1 MKKIIFTAM
10 ILFIAAMGIFAS
22 SYSDIISSAKENNI
36 SLKNA
41 EISYL
46 NSKLTIEKSELED
59 ELQITVSVKDAQ
71 ILQNLDVTPT
81 VKIVLPNDGS
91 TTITVTVP
99 TTLDYEDT
107 SRYSFS
113 PTLTVDHNFDL
124 SGFDKDVLTAL
135 SNSKAALENE
145 YTYQNAL
152 LSFEKTCISTIKTI
166 VNLEKDIENQSYLI
180 EKSENS
186 IKEKLALGQITS
198 TSITYKQ
205 LINQL
210 ELSKNTL
217 KAYEKQYE
225 IAKNQYK
232 ETTNLDW
239 DGLSNLPS
247 PDLTLSLLPTGNT
260 KVILATI
267 DEEIA
272 KENISSK
279 NAALNPQS
287 VTVSGGLMSTNS
299 RKQSNSLG
307 LMALEGLESA
317 NSKNI
322 IVEKNS
328 LTASAGATY
337 SQGNWSVGASLSS
350 SYDFKK
356 NSFDTP
362 SVTVS
367 GSWSNKTTKRSD
379 EIELQK
385 LQNSLVSASN
395 SASEEYTSYLQ
406 SYNALQLEVLQYE
419 FNVTQTNANSEYLK
433 ANLENVKAL
442 YDAGLATEQELRDA
456 EFNVKLDEYTQ
467 TVLVLDGLTLSNK
480 IKMLNL

>member
-1 MKKIIFTAM
+1 MKKNII
-10 ILFIAAMGIFAS
+10 LS
-22 SYSDIISSAKENNI
+22 IIIIMVCSTLYATDYNEIIQKAKSE
-36 SLKNA
+36 SKSVQNA
-41 EISYL
+41 ELSYL
-46 NSKLTIEKSELED
+46 NSKLTLEKSELED
-59 ELQITVSVKDAQ
+59 ELQITVSGNAQ
-71 ILQNLDVTPT
+71 VSPDLTVAPT

-91 TTITVTVP
+91 TTITATVP
-99 TTLDYEDT
+99 SSLNYDDT
-107 SRYSFS
+107 KIYSFS
-113 PTLTVDHNFDL
+113 PKVTVDHNFDL
-124 SGFDKDVLTAL
+124 SGFDEDVLTAL
-135 SNSKAALENE
+135 SNSRTALNNE
-145 YTYQNAL
+145 YTYQYAL
-152 LSFEKTCISTIKTI
+152 LSFENTCISTIKTI
-166 VNLEKDIENQSYLI
+166 VNLEKNIENQSYLI
-180 EKSENS
+180 EKSEKS
-186 IKEKLALGQITS
+186 IKEKLALGQITTS
-198 TSITYKQ
+198 SITYKQ

-225 IAKNQYK
+225 IAKSQSK
-232 ETTNLDW
+232 EATNLDW

-272 KENISSK
+272 KENINSK
-279 NAALNPQS
+279 NAALNPQN
-287 VTVSGGLMSTNS
+287 VKVSGGVESANL
-299 RKQSNSLG
+299 KNSLG
-307 LMALEGLESA
+307 
-317 NSKNI
+317 
-322 IVEKNS
+322 EKNS
-328 LTASAGATY
+328 LTATAGATY

-442 YDAGLATEQELRDA
+442 YDAGLTTKQELEDA

>member
-1 MKKIIFTAM
+1 MVCSTLYATDYNEIIQK
-10 ILFIAAMGIFAS
+10 
-22 SYSDIISSAKENNI
+22 AKSE
-36 SLKNA
+36 SKSVQNA
-41 EISYL
+41 ELSYL
-46 NSKLTIEKSELED
+46 NSKLTLEKSELED
-59 ELQITVSVKDAQ
+59 ELQITVSGNAQ
-71 ILQNLDVTPT
+71 VSPDLTVAPT

-91 TTITVTVP
+91 TTITATVP
-99 TTLDYEDT
+99 SSLNYDDT
-107 SRYSFS
+107 KIYSFS
-113 PTLTVDHNFDL
+113 PKVTVDHNFDL
-124 SGFDKDVLTAL
+124 SGFDEDVLTAL
-135 SNSKAALENE
+135 SNSRTALNNE
-145 YTYQNAL
+145 YTYQYAL
-152 LSFEKTCISTIKTI
+152 LSFENTCISTIKTI
-166 VNLEKDIENQSYLI
+166 VNLEKNIENQSYLI
-180 EKSENS
+180 EKSEKS
-186 IKEKLALGQITS
+186 IKEKLALGQITTS
-198 TSITYKQ
+198 SITYKQ

-225 IAKNQYK
+225 IAKSQYK
-232 ETTNLDW
+232 EATNLDW

-272 KENISSK
+272 KENINSK
-279 NAALNPQS
+279 NAALNPQN
-287 VTVSGGLMSTNS
+287 VKVSGGV
-299 RKQSNSLG
+299 
-307 LMALEGLESA
+307 ESA
-317 NSKNI
+317 NLKNI
-322 IVEKNS
+322 LGEKNS

-350 SYDFKK
+350 SYDFNK

-362 SVTVS
+362 SVKVS

-419 FNVTQTNANSEYLK
+419 FNVTQTKANSEYLK

-442 YDAGLATEQELRDA
+442 YDAGLATKQELEDA

>member
-1 MKKIIFTAM
+1 MVCSTLYATDYNEIIQK
-10 ILFIAAMGIFAS
+10 
-22 SYSDIISSAKENNI
+22 AKSE
-36 SLKNA
+36 SKSVQNA
-41 EISYL
+41 ELSYL
-46 NSKLTIEKSELED
+46 NSKLTLEKSELED
-59 ELQITVSVKDAQ
+59 ELQITVSGNAQ
-71 ILQNLDVTPT
+71 VSPDLTVAPT

-91 TTITVTVP
+91 TTITATVP
-99 TTLDYEDT
+99 SSLNYDDT
-107 SRYSFS
+107 KIYSFS
-113 PTLTVDHNFDL
+113 PKVTVDHNFDL
-124 SGFDKDVLTAL
+124 SGFDEDVLTAL
-135 SNSKAALENE
+135 SNSRTALNNE
-145 YTYQNAL
+145 YTYQYAL
-152 LSFEKTCISTIKTI
+152 LSFENTCISTIKTI
-166 VNLEKDIENQSYLI
+166 VNLEKNIENQSYLI
-180 EKSENS
+180 EKSEKS
-186 IKEKLALGQITS
+186 IKEKLALGQITTS
-198 TSITYKQ
+198 SITYKQ

-225 IAKNQYK
+225 IAKSQYK
-232 ETTNLDW
+232 EATNLDW

-272 KENISSK
+272 KENINSK
-279 NAALNPQS
+279 NAALNPQN
-287 VTVSGGLMSTNS
+287 VKVSGGVESANL
-299 RKQSNSLG
+299 KNSLG
-307 LMALEGLESA
+307 
-317 NSKNI
+317 
-322 IVEKNS
+322 EKNS

-350 SYDFKK
+350 SYDFNK

-362 SVTVS
+362 SVKVS

-419 FNVTQTNANSEYLK
+419 FNVTQTKANTEYLK

-442 YDAGLATEQELRDA
+442 YDAGLATKQELEDA

>member
-1 MKKIIFTAM
+1 MKKNII
-10 ILFIAAMGIFAS
+10 LS
-22 SYSDIISSAKENNI
+22 IIIIMVCSTLYATDYNEIIQKAKSE
-36 SLKNA
+36 SKSVQNA
-41 EISYL
+41 ELSYL
-46 NSKLTIEKSELED
+46 NSKLTLEKSELED
-59 ELQITVSVKDAQ
+59 ELQITVSGNAQ
-71 ILQNLDVTPT
+71 VSPDLTVAPT

-91 TTITVTVP
+91 TTITATVP
-99 TTLDYEDT
+99 SSLNYDDT
-107 SRYSFS
+107 KIYSFS
-113 PTLTVDHNFDL
+113 PKVTVDHNFDL
-124 SGFDKDVLTAL
+124 SGFDEDVLTAL
-135 SNSKAALENE
+135 SNSRTALNNE
-145 YTYQNAL
+145 YTYQYAL
-152 LSFEKTCISTIKTI
+152 LSFENTCISTIKTI
-166 VNLEKDIENQSYLI
+166 VNLEKNIENQSYLI
-180 EKSENS
+180 EKSEKS
-186 IKEKLALGQITS
+186 IKEKLALGQITTS
-198 TSITYKQ
+198 SITYKQ

-225 IAKNQYK
+225 IAKSQYK
-232 ETTNLDW
+232 EATNLDW

-272 KENISSK
+272 KENINSK
-279 NAALNPQS
+279 NASLNPQN
-287 VTVSGGLMSTNS
+287 VKVSGGVESANL
-299 RKQSNSLG
+299 KNSLG
-307 LMALEGLESA
+307 
-317 NSKNI
+317 
-322 IVEKNS
+322 EKNS

-362 SVTVS
+362 SVKVS

-419 FNVTQTNANSEYLK
+419 FNVTQTKANTEYLK

-442 YDAGLATEQELRDA
+442 YDAGLATKQELEDA

>member
-1 MKKIIFTAM
+1 MKKTILSII
-10 ILFIAAMGIFAS
+10 
-22 SYSDIISSAKENNI
+22 IIMVCSTLYATDYNEIIQKAKSE
-36 SLKNA
+36 SKSVQNA
-41 EISYL
+41 ELSYL
-46 NSKLTIEKSELED
+46 NSKLTLEKSELED
-59 ELQITVSVKDAQ
+59 ELQITVSGNAQ
-71 ILQNLDVTPT
+71 VSPDLTVAPT

-91 TTITVTVP
+91 TTITATVP
-99 TTLDYEDT
+99 SSLNYDDT
-107 SRYSFS
+107 KIYSFS
-113 PTLTVDHNFDL
+113 PKVTVDHNFDL
-124 SGFDKDVLTAL
+124 SGFDEDVLTAL
-135 SNSKAALENE
+135 SNSRTALNNE
-145 YTYQNAL
+145 YTYQYAL
-152 LSFEKTCISTIKTI
+152 LSFENTCISTIKTI
-166 VNLEKDIENQSYLI
+166 VNLEKNIENQSYLI
-180 EKSENS
+180 EKSEKS
-186 IKEKLALGQITS
+186 IKEKLALGQITTS
-198 TSITYKQ
+198 SITYKQ

-225 IAKNQYK
+225 IAKSQYK
-232 ETTNLDW
+232 EATNLDW

-272 KENISSK
+272 KENINSK
-279 NAALNPQS
+279 NASLNPQN
-287 VTVSGGLMSTNS
+287 VKVSGGVESANL
-299 RKQSNSLG
+299 KNSLG
-307 LMALEGLESA
+307 
-317 NSKNI
+317 
-322 IVEKNS
+322 EKNF
-328 LTASAGATY
+328 LTATAGATY

-385 LQNSLVSASN
+385 LQNSLVSATN

-419 FNVTQTNANSEYLK
+419 FNVTQTNANTEYLK

-442 YDAGLATEQELRDA
+442 YDAGLATKQELEDA

>member
-1 MKKIIFTAM
+1 MKKNII
-10 ILFIAAMGIFAS
+10 LS
-22 SYSDIISSAKENNI
+22 IIIIMVCSTLYATDYNEIIQKAKSE
-36 SLKNA
+36 SKSVQNA
-41 EISYL
+41 ELSYL
-46 NSKLTIEKSELED
+46 NSKLTLEKSELED
-59 ELQITVSVKDAQ
+59 ELKITVSVNEAQ
-71 ILQNLDVTPT
+71 ILQNLDVTPIVT
-81 VKIVLPNDGS
+81 IVLPNDGS

-99 TTLDYEDT
+99 SYLEYEDT
-107 SRYSFS
+107 SKYRFS
-113 PTLTVDHNFDL
+113 PKVTVGHNFDL
-124 SGFDKDVLTAL
+124 SGFDEDVLTAL
-135 SNSKAALENE
+135 SNSRTALNNE
-145 YTYQNAL
+145 YTYQKAL
-152 LSFEKTCISTIKTI
+152 LSFENTCISTIKTI

-180 EKSENS
+180 GKSEKS
-186 IKEKLALGQITS
+186 IKEKLALGQITTS
-198 TSITYKQ
+198 SITYKQ

-225 IAKNQYK
+225 IAKSQYK
-232 ETTNLDW
+232 EATNLDW

-272 KENISSK
+272 KENINSK
-279 NAALNPQS
+279 NASLNPQN
-287 VTVSGGLMSTNS
+287 VKVSGSVES
-299 RKQSNSLG
+299 SNSKG
-307 LMALEGLESA
+307 KYGD
-317 NSKNI
+317 
-322 IVEKNS
+322 KNS

-350 SYDFKK
+350 SYDFNK

-362 SVTVS
+362 SVKVS

-419 FNVTQTNANSEYLK
+419 FNVTQTKANTEYLK

-442 YDAGLATEQELRDA
+442 YDAGLATKQELEDA

>member
-1 MKKIIFTAM
+1 MKKFIIFTIVLTMTSLVLYATP
-10 ILFIAAMGIFAS
+10 
-22 SYSDIISSAKENNI
+22 YDEIIKRAKEE
-36 SLKNA
+36 SKSVQNA
-41 EISYL
+41 ELSYL
-46 NSKLTIEKSELED
+46 NSKLTLEKSELED
-59 ELQITVSVKDAQ
+59 ELQITVSVYKAQ
-71 ILQNLDVTPT
+71 ILPNLDAVLNAPT
-81 VKIVLPNDGS
+81 VKISLPNDGS

-99 TTLDYEDT
+99 TALDYEDT
-107 SRYSFS
+107 SSYGFS
-113 PTLTVDHNFDL
+113 PKVTVDHNFDL
-124 SGFDKDVLTAL
+124 SGFDEDVLTAL
-135 SNSKAALENE
+135 SNSKTALNNE

-152 LSFEKTCISTIKTI
+152 LSFENSCISTIKTI
-166 VNLEKDIENQSYLI
+166 VNLEKNIENQKYSIL
-180 EKSENS
+180 KSEKALND
-186 IKEKLALGQITS
+186 KLTLGQIT
-198 TSITYKQ
+198 TSSISYSQ
-205 LINQL
+205 IINQL

-225 IAKNQYK
+225 IAKSQYK
-232 ETTNLDW
+232 EATNLDW
-239 DGLSNLPS
+239 NGLSNLPS

-260 KVILATI
+260 KVIVATI

-272 KENISSK
+272 KENINSK
-279 NAALNPQS
+279 NAALNPQN
-287 VTVSGGLMSTNS
+287 VKVSGEVA
-299 RKQSNSLG
+299 SL
-307 LMALEGLESA
+307 
-317 NSKNI
+317 NSKGKYGD
-322 IVEKNS
+322 KNS
-328 LTASAGATY
+328 LTATAGATY

-379 EIELQK
+379 EIELMK
-385 LQNSLVSASN
+385 LENSLISASN

-442 YDAGLATEQELRDA
+442 YDAGLATKQELEDA

>member
-1 MKKIIFTAM
+1 MKKNII
-10 ILFIAAMGIFAS
+10 LS
-22 SYSDIISSAKENNI
+22 IIIIMVCSTLYATDYNEIIQKAKSE
-36 SLKNA
+36 SKSVQNA
-41 EISYL
+41 ELSYL
-46 NSKLTIEKSELED
+46 NSKLTLEKSELED
-59 ELQITVSVKDAQ
+59 ELQITVSGNAQ
-71 ILQNLDVTPT
+71 VSPDLTVAPT

-91 TTITVTVP
+91 TTITATVP
-99 TTLDYEDT
+99 SSLNYDDT
-107 SRYSFS
+107 KIYSFS
-113 PTLTVDHNFDL
+113 PKVTVDHNFDL
-124 SGFDKDVLTAL
+124 SGFDEDVLTAL
-135 SNSKAALENE
+135 SNSRTALNNE
-145 YTYQNAL
+145 YTYQYAL
-152 LSFEKTCISTIKTI
+152 LSFENTCISTIKTI
-166 VNLEKDIENQSYLI
+166 VNLEKNIENQSYLI
-180 EKSENS
+180 EKSEKS
-186 IKEKLALGQITS
+186 IKEKLALGQITTS
-198 TSITYKQ
+198 SITYKQ

-225 IAKNQYK
+225 IAKSQYK
-232 ETTNLDW
+232 EATNLDW

-260 KVILATI
+260 KVIVATI

-272 KENISSK
+272 KENINSK
-279 NAALNPQS
+279 NAALNPQN
-287 VTVSGGLMSTNS
+287 VKVSGGVESANL
-299 RKQSNSLG
+299 KNSLG
-307 LMALEGLESA
+307 
-317 NSKNI
+317 
-322 IVEKNS
+322 EKNS
-328 LTASAGATY
+328 LTATAGATY

-350 SYDFKK
+350 SYDFNK

-362 SVTVS
+362 SVKVS

-419 FNVTQTNANSEYLK
+419 FNVTQTNANTEYLK

-442 YDAGLATEQELRDA
+442 YDAGLATKQELEDA

>member
-1 MKKIIFTAM
+1 MVCSTLYATDYNEIIQK
-10 ILFIAAMGIFAS
+10 
-22 SYSDIISSAKENNI
+22 AKSE
-36 SLKNA
+36 SKSVQNA
-41 EISYL
+41 ELSYL
-46 NSKLTIEKSELED
+46 NSKLTLEKSELED
-59 ELQITVSVKDAQ
+59 ELQITVSGNAQ
-71 ILQNLDVTPT
+71 VSPDLTVAPT

-91 TTITVTVP
+91 TTITATVP
-99 TTLDYEDT
+99 SSLNYDDT
-107 SRYSFS
+107 KIYSFS
-113 PTLTVDHNFDL
+113 PKVTVDHNFDL
-124 SGFDKDVLTAL
+124 SGFDEDVLTAL
-135 SNSKAALENE
+135 SNSRTALNNE
-145 YTYQNAL
+145 YTYQYAL
-152 LSFEKTCISTIKTI
+152 LSFENTCISTIKTI
-166 VNLEKDIENQSYLI
+166 VNLEKNIENQSYLI
-180 EKSENS
+180 EKSEKS
-186 IKEKLALGQITS
+186 IKEKLALGQITTS
-198 TSITYKQ
+198 SITYKQ

-225 IAKNQYK
+225 IAKSQYK
-232 ETTNLDW
+232 EATNLDW

-272 KENISSK
+272 KENINSK
-279 NAALNPQS
+279 NAALNPQN
-287 VTVSGGLMSTNS
+287 VKVSGGVESANL
-299 RKQSNSLG
+299 KNSLG
-307 LMALEGLESA
+307 
-317 NSKNI
+317 
-322 IVEKNS
+322 EKNS
-328 LTASAGATY
+328 LTATAGATY

-350 SYDFKK
+350 SYDFNK

-362 SVTVS
+362 SVKVS

-406 SYNALQLEVLQYE
+406 SYNALQLEVLQYD
-419 FNVTQTNANSEYLK
+419 FNVTQTNANTEYLK

-442 YDAGLATEQELRDA
+442 YDAGLATKQELEDA

>member
-1 MKKIIFTAM
+1 MKKNII
-10 ILFIAAMGIFAS
+10 LS
-22 SYSDIISSAKENNI
+22 IIIIMVCSTLYATDYNEIIQKAKSE
-36 SLKNA
+36 SKSVQNA
-41 EISYL
+41 ELSYL
-46 NSKLTIEKSELED
+46 NSKLTLEKSELED
-59 ELQITVSVKDAQ
+59 ELQITVSGNAQ
-71 ILQNLDVTPT
+71 VSPDLTVAPT

-91 TTITVTVP
+91 TTITATVP
-99 TTLDYEDT
+99 SSLNYDDT
-107 SRYSFS
+107 KIYSFS
-113 PTLTVDHNFDL
+113 PKVTVDHNFDL
-124 SGFDKDVLTAL
+124 SGFDEDVLTAL
-135 SNSKAALENE
+135 SNSRTALNNE
-145 YTYQNAL
+145 YTYQYAL
-152 LSFEKTCISTIKTI
+152 LSFENTCISTIKTI
-166 VNLEKDIENQSYLI
+166 VNLEKNIENQNYLI
-180 EKSENS
+180 GKSEKS
-186 IKEKLALGQITS
+186 IKEKLALGQITTS
-198 TSITYKQ
+198 SITYKQ

-225 IAKNQYK
+225 IAKSQYK
-232 ETTNLDW
+232 EATNLDW

-247 PDLTLSLLPTGNT
+247 PYLTLSLLPTGNT
-260 KVILATI
+260 KVIVATI

-272 KENISSK
+272 KENINSK
-279 NAALNPQS
+279 NAALNPQN
-287 VTVSGGLMSTNS
+287 VKVSGGVESANL
-299 RKQSNSLG
+299 KNSLG
-307 LMALEGLESA
+307 
-317 NSKNI
+317 
-322 IVEKNS
+322 EKNS
-328 LTASAGATY
+328 LTATAGATY

-442 YDAGLATEQELRDA
+442 YDAGLATKQELEDA

>member
-1 MKKIIFTAM
+1 MKKNII
-10 ILFIAAMGIFAS
+10 LS
-22 SYSDIISSAKENNI
+22 IIIIMVCSTLYATDYNEIIQKAKSE
-36 SLKNA
+36 SKSVQNA
-41 EISYL
+41 ELSYL
-46 NSKLTIEKSELED
+46 NSKLTLEKSELED
-59 ELQITVSVKDAQ
+59 ELQITVSGNAQ
-71 ILQNLDVTPT
+71 VSPDLTVAPT

-91 TTITVTVP
+91 TTITATVP
-99 TTLDYEDT
+99 SSLNYDDT
-107 SRYSFS
+107 KIYSFS
-113 PTLTVDHNFDL
+113 PKVTVDHNFDL
-124 SGFDKDVLTAL
+124 SGFDEDVLTAL
-135 SNSKAALENE
+135 SNSRTALNNE
-145 YTYQNAL
+145 YTYQYAL
-152 LSFEKTCISTIKTI
+152 LSFENTCISTIKTI
-166 VNLEKDIENQSYLI
+166 VNLEKNIENQSYLI
-180 EKSENS
+180 EKSEKS
-186 IKEKLALGQITS
+186 IKEKLALGQITTS
-198 TSITYKQ
+198 SITYKQ

-225 IAKNQYK
+225 IAKSQYK
-232 ETTNLDW
+232 EATNLDW

-260 KVILATI
+260 KVIVATI

-272 KENISSK
+272 KENINSK
-279 NAALNPQS
+279 NAALNPQN
-287 VTVSGGLMSTNS
+287 VKVSGGV
-299 RKQSNSLG
+299 
-307 LMALEGLESA
+307 ESA
-317 NSKNI
+317 NSKKI
-322 IVEKNS
+322 LEDKNS
-328 LTASAGATY
+328 LTATAGATY

-350 SYDFKK
+350 SYDFNK

-442 YDAGLATEQELRDA
+442 YDAGLATKQELEDA

>member
-1 MKKIIFTAM
+1 MKKNII
-10 ILFIAAMGIFAS
+10 LS
-22 SYSDIISSAKENNI
+22 IIIIMVCSTLYATDYNEIIQKAKSE
-36 SLKNA
+36 SKSVQNA
-41 EISYL
+41 ELSYL
-46 NSKLTIEKSELED
+46 NSKLTLEKSELED
-59 ELQITVSVKDAQ
+59 ELQITVSGNAQ
-71 ILQNLDVTPT
+71 VSPDLTVAPT

-91 TTITVTVP
+91 TTITATVP
-99 TTLDYEDT
+99 SSLNYDDT
-107 SRYSFS
+107 KIYSFS
-113 PTLTVDHNFDL
+113 PKVTVDHNFDL
-124 SGFDKDVLTAL
+124 SGFDEDVLTAL
-135 SNSKAALENE
+135 SNSRTALNNE
-145 YTYQNAL
+145 YTYQYAL
-152 LSFEKTCISTIKTI
+152 LSFENTCISTIKTI
-166 VNLEKDIENQSYLI
+166 VNLEKNIENQSYLI
-180 EKSENS
+180 EKSEKS
-186 IKEKLALGQITS
+186 IKEKLALGQITTS
-198 TSITYKQ
+198 SITYKQ

-225 IAKNQYK
+225 IAKSQYK
-232 ETTNLDW
+232 EATNLDW

-272 KENISSK
+272 KENINSK
-279 NAALNPQS
+279 NASLNPQN
-287 VTVSGGLMSTNS
+287 VKVSGGVESANL
-299 RKQSNSLG
+299 KNSLG
-307 LMALEGLESA
+307 
-317 NSKNI
+317 
-322 IVEKNS
+322 EKNS
-328 LTASAGATY
+328 LTATAGATY

-350 SYDFKK
+350 SYDFNK

-406 SYNALQLEVLQYE
+406 SYNALQLEVLQYD
-419 FNVTQTNANSEYLK
+419 FNVTQTNANTEYLK

-442 YDAGLATEQELRDA
+442 YDAGLATKQELEDA

>member
-1 MKKIIFTAM
+1 MKKSII
-10 ILFIAAMGIFAS
+10 LS
-22 SYSDIISSAKENNI
+22 IIIIMVCSTLYATDYNEIIQKAKSE
-36 SLKNA
+36 SKSVQNA
-41 EISYL
+41 ELSYL
-46 NSKLTIEKSELED
+46 NSKLTLEKSELED
-59 ELQITVSVKDAQ
+59 ELQITVSGNAQ
-71 ILQNLDVTPT
+71 VSPDLTVAPT

-91 TTITVTVP
+91 TTITATVP
-99 TTLDYEDT
+99 SSLNYDDT
-107 SRYSFS
+107 KIYSFS
-113 PTLTVDHNFDL
+113 PKVTVDHNFDL
-124 SGFDKDVLTAL
+124 SGFDEDVLTAL
-135 SNSKAALENE
+135 SNSRTALYNE
-145 YTYQNAL
+145 YTYQYAL
-152 LSFEKTCISTIKTI
+152 LSFENTCISTIKTI
-166 VNLEKDIENQSYLI
+166 VNLEKNIENQNYLI
-180 EKSENS
+180 EKSEKS
-186 IKEKLALGQITS
+186 IKEKLALGQITTS
-198 TSITYKQ
+198 SITYKQ

-217 KAYEKQYE
+217 RAYEKQYE
-225 IAKNQYK
+225 IAKSQYK
-232 ETTNLDW
+232 EATNLDW

-260 KVILATI
+260 KVIVATI

-272 KENISSK
+272 KENINSK
-279 NAALNPQS
+279 NASLNPQN
-287 VTVSGGLMSTNS
+287 VKVSGGV
-299 RKQSNSLG
+299 
-307 LMALEGLESA
+307 ESA

-322 IVEKNS
+322 LSEKNS

-350 SYDFKK
+350 SYDFNK

-419 FNVTQTNANSEYLK
+419 FNVTQTKANTEYLK

-442 YDAGLATEQELRDA
+442 YDAGLATKQELEDA

>member
-1 MKKIIFTAM
+1 MKKNII
-10 ILFIAAMGIFAS
+10 LS
-22 SYSDIISSAKENNI
+22 IIIIMVCSTLYATDYNEIIQKAKSE
-36 SLKNA
+36 SKSVQNA
-41 EISYL
+41 ELSYL
-46 NSKLTIEKSELED
+46 NSKLTLEKSELED
-59 ELQITVSVKDAQ
+59 ELQITVSGKVQ
-71 ILQNLDVTPT
+71 ISPNLSAVQPYAPT
-81 VKIVLPNDGS
+81 VKIILPNDGS

-107 SRYSFS
+107 SIYSFS
-113 PTLTVDHNFDL
+113 PTVTVDHNFDL
-124 SGFDKDVLTAL
+124 SGFDEDVLTAL
-135 SNSKAALENE
+135 SNSRTALNNE
-145 YTYQNAL
+145 YTYQYAL
-152 LSFEKTCISTIKTI
+152 LSFENTCISTIKTI
-166 VNLEKDIENQSYLI
+166 VNLEKNIENQSYLI
-180 EKSENS
+180 EKSEKS
-186 IKEKLALGQITS
+186 IKEKLALGQITTS
-198 TSITYKQ
+198 SITYKQ

-225 IAKNQYK
+225 IAKSQYK
-232 ETTNLDW
+232 EATNLDW

-272 KENISSK
+272 KENINSK
-279 NAALNPQS
+279 NAALNPQN
-287 VTVSGGLMSTNS
+287 VKVSGGV
-299 RKQSNSLG
+299 
-307 LMALEGLESA
+307 ESA
-317 NSKNI
+317 NSKKI
-322 IVEKNS
+322 LEDKNS
-328 LTASAGATY
+328 LTATAGATY

-350 SYDFKK
+350 SYDFNK
-356 NSFDTP
+356 NSFNTP

-442 YDAGLATEQELRDA
+442 YDAGLATKQELEDA

>member
-1 MKKIIFTAM
+1 MKKNII
-10 ILFIAAMGIFAS
+10 LS
-22 SYSDIISSAKENNI
+22 IIIIMVCSNLYATDYNEIIQKAKSE
-36 SLKNA
+36 SKSVQNA
-41 EISYL
+41 ELSYL
-46 NSKLTIEKSELED
+46 NSKLTLEKSELED
-59 ELQITVSVKDAQ
+59 ELQITVSGNAQ
-71 ILQNLDVTPT
+71 VSPDLTVAPT

-91 TTITVTVP
+91 TTITATVP
-99 TTLDYEDT
+99 SSLNYDDT
-107 SRYSFS
+107 KIYSFS
-113 PTLTVDHNFDL
+113 PKVTVDHNFDL
-124 SGFDKDVLTAL
+124 SGFDEDVLTAL
-135 SNSKAALENE
+135 SNSRTALNNE
-145 YTYQNAL
+145 YTYQYAL
-152 LSFEKTCISTIKTI
+152 LSFENTCISTIKTI
-166 VNLEKDIENQSYLI
+166 VNLEKNIENQSYLI
-180 EKSENS
+180 EKSEKS
-186 IKEKLALGQITS
+186 IKEKLALGQITTS
-198 TSITYKQ
+198 SITYKQ

-225 IAKNQYK
+225 IAKSQYK
-232 ETTNLDW
+232 EATNLDW

-260 KVILATI
+260 KVIVATI

-272 KENISSK
+272 KENINSK
-279 NAALNPQS
+279 NAALNPQN
-287 VTVSGGLMSTNS
+287 VKVSGGVESANL
-299 RKQSNSLG
+299 KNSLG
-307 LMALEGLESA
+307 
-317 NSKNI
+317 
-322 IVEKNS
+322 EKNS
-328 LTASAGATY
+328 LTATAGATY

-350 SYDFKK
+350 SYDFNK

-362 SVTVS
+362 SVKVS

-419 FNVTQTNANSEYLK
+419 FNVTQTNANTEYLK

-442 YDAGLATEQELRDA
+442 YDAGLATKQELEDA

>member
-1 MKKIIFTAM
+1 MKKNII
-10 ILFIAAMGIFAS
+10 LS
-22 SYSDIISSAKENNI
+22 IIIIMVCSTLYATDYNEIIQKAKSE
-36 SLKNA
+36 SKSVQNA
-41 EISYL
+41 ELSYL
-46 NSKLTIEKSELED
+46 NSKLTLEKSELED
-59 ELQITVSVKDAQ
+59 ELQITVSGNAQ
-71 ILQNLDVTPT
+71 VSPDLTVAPT

-91 TTITVTVP
+91 TTITATVP
-99 TTLDYEDT
+99 SSLNYDDT
-107 SRYSFS
+107 KIYSFS
-113 PTLTVDHNFDL
+113 PKVTVDHNFDL
-124 SGFDKDVLTAL
+124 SGFDEDVLTAL
-135 SNSKAALENE
+135 SNSRTALNNE
-145 YTYQNAL
+145 YTYQYAL
-152 LSFEKTCISTIKTI
+152 LSFENTCISTIKTI
-166 VNLEKDIENQSYLI
+166 VNLEKNIENQSYLI
-180 EKSENS
+180 EKSEKS
-186 IKEKLALGQITS
+186 IKEKLALGQITTS
-198 TSITYKQ
+198 SITYKQ

-225 IAKNQYK
+225 IAKSQYK
-232 ETTNLDW
+232 EATNLDW

-260 KVILATI
+260 KVIVATI
-267 DEEIA
+267 AEEIA
-272 KENISSK
+272 KENINSK
-279 NAALNPQS
+279 NAALNPQN
-287 VTVSGGLMSTNS
+287 VKVSG
-299 RKQSNSLG
+299 
-307 LMALEGLESA
+307 EVESA
-317 NSKNI
+317 NSKK
-322 IVEKNS
+322 IVEDKNS
-328 LTASAGATY
+328 LTATAKATY

-350 SYDFKK
+350 SYDFNK

-362 SVTVS
+362 SVKVS

-419 FNVTQTNANSEYLK
+419 FNVTQTNANTEYLK

-442 YDAGLATEQELRDA
+442 YDAGLATKQELEDA

>member
-1 MKKIIFTAM
+1 MVCSNLYATDYNEIIQK
-10 ILFIAAMGIFAS
+10 
-22 SYSDIISSAKENNI
+22 AKSE
-36 SLKNA
+36 SKSVQNA
-41 EISYL
+41 ELSYL
-46 NSKLTIEKSELED
+46 NSKLTLEKSELED
-59 ELQITVSVKDAQ
+59 ELQITVSGNAQ
-71 ILQNLDVTPT
+71 VSPDLTVAPT

-91 TTITVTVP
+91 TTITATVP
-99 TTLDYEDT
+99 SSLNYDDT
-107 SRYSFS
+107 KIYSFS
-113 PTLTVDHNFDL
+113 PKVTVDHNFDL
-124 SGFDKDVLTAL
+124 SGFDEDVLTAL
-135 SNSKAALENE
+135 SNSRTALNNE
-145 YTYQNAL
+145 YTYQYAL
-152 LSFEKTCISTIKTI
+152 LSFENTCISTIKTI
-166 VNLEKDIENQSYLI
+166 VNLEKNIENQSYLI
-180 EKSENS
+180 EKSEKS
-186 IKEKLALGQITS
+186 IKEKLALGQITTS
-198 TSITYKQ
+198 SITYKQ

-225 IAKNQYK
+225 IAKSQYK
-232 ETTNLDW
+232 EATNLDW

-260 KVILATI
+260 KVIVATI

-272 KENISSK
+272 KENINSK
-279 NAALNPQS
+279 NAALNPQN
-287 VTVSGGLMSTNS
+287 VKVSGGVESANL
-299 RKQSNSLG
+299 KNSLG
-307 LMALEGLESA
+307 
-317 NSKNI
+317 
-322 IVEKNS
+322 EKNS
-328 LTASAGATY
+328 LTATAGATY

-362 SVTVS
+362 SVKVS

-419 FNVTQTNANSEYLK
+419 FNVTQTKANTEYLK

-442 YDAGLATEQELRDA
+442 YDAGLATKQELEDA

>member
-1 MKKIIFTAM
+1 MKKNII
-10 ILFIAAMGIFAS
+10 LS
-22 SYSDIISSAKENNI
+22 IIIIMVCSTLYATDYNEIIQKAKSE
-36 SLKNA
+36 SKSVQNA
-41 EISYL
+41 ELSYL
-46 NSKLTIEKSELED
+46 NSKLTLEKSELED
-59 ELQITVSVKDAQ
+59 ELQITVSGNAQ
-71 ILQNLDVTPT
+71 VSPDLTVAPT

-91 TTITVTVP
+91 TTITATVP
-99 TTLDYEDT
+99 SSLNYDDT
-107 SRYSFS
+107 KIYSFS
-113 PTLTVDHNFDL
+113 PKVTVDHNFDL
-124 SGFDKDVLTAL
+124 SGFDEDVLTAL
-135 SNSKAALENE
+135 SNSRTALNNE
-145 YTYQNAL
+145 YTYQYAL
-152 LSFEKTCISTIKTI
+152 LSFENTCISTIKTI
-166 VNLEKDIENQSYLI
+166 VNLEKNIENQSYLI
-180 EKSENS
+180 EKSEKS
-186 IKEKLALGQITS
+186 IKEKLALGQITTS
-198 TSITYKQ
+198 SITYKQ

-225 IAKNQYK
+225 IAKSQYK
-232 ETTNLDW
+232 EATNLDW

-260 KVILATI
+260 KVIVATI

-272 KENISSK
+272 KENINSK
-279 NAALNPQS
+279 NAALNPQN
-287 VTVSGGLMSTNS
+287 VKVSGGV
-299 RKQSNSLG
+299 
-307 LMALEGLESA
+307 ESA
-317 NSKNI
+317 NSRNSLG
-322 IVEKNS
+322 EKNS

-442 YDAGLATEQELRDA
+442 YDAGLATKQELEDA

>member
-1 MKKIIFTAM
+1 MKKNII
-10 ILFIAAMGIFAS
+10 LS
-22 SYSDIISSAKENNI
+22 IIIIMVCSTLYATDYNEIIQKANSESK
-36 SLKNA
+36 SVQNA
-41 EISYL
+41 ELSYL
-46 NSKLTIEKSELED
+46 NSKLTLEKSELED
-59 ELQITVSVKDAQ
+59 ELQITVSGNAQ
-71 ILQNLDVTPT
+71 VSPDLTVAPT

-91 TTITVTVP
+91 TTITATVP
-99 TTLDYEDT
+99 SSLNYDDT
-107 SRYSFS
+107 KIYSFS
-113 PTLTVDHNFDL
+113 PKVTVDHNFDL
-124 SGFDKDVLTAL
+124 SGFDEDVLTAL
-135 SNSKAALENE
+135 SNSRTALNNE
-145 YTYQNAL
+145 YTYQYAL
-152 LSFEKTCISTIKTI
+152 LSFENTCISTIKTI
-166 VNLEKDIENQSYLI
+166 VNLEKNIENQSYLI
-180 EKSENS
+180 EKSEKS
-186 IKEKLALGQITS
+186 IKEKLALGQITTS
-198 TSITYKQ
+198 SITYKQ

-225 IAKNQYK
+225 IAKSQYK
-232 ETTNLDW
+232 EATNLDW

-272 KENISSK
+272 KENINSK
-279 NAALNPQS
+279 NAALNPQN
-287 VTVSGGLMSTNS
+287 VKVSGGVESANL
-299 RKQSNSLG
+299 KNSLG
-307 LMALEGLESA
+307 
-317 NSKNI
+317 
-322 IVEKNS
+322 EKNS
-328 LTASAGATY
+328 LTATAGATY

-442 YDAGLATEQELRDA
+442 YDAGLATKQELEDA

>member
-1 MKKIIFTAM
+1 MKKNII
-10 ILFIAAMGIFAS
+10 LS
-22 SYSDIISSAKENNI
+22 IIIIMVCSNLYATDYNEIIQKAKSE
-36 SLKNA
+36 SKSVQNA
-41 EISYL
+41 ELSYL
-46 NSKLTIEKSELED
+46 NSKLTLEKSELED
-59 ELQITVSVKDAQ
+59 ELQITVSGNAQ
-71 ILQNLDVTPT
+71 VSPDLTVAPT

-91 TTITVTVP
+91 TTITATVP
-99 TTLDYEDT
+99 SSLNYDDT
-107 SRYSFS
+107 KIYSFS
-113 PTLTVDHNFDL
+113 PKVTVDHNFDL
-124 SGFDKDVLTAL
+124 SGFDEDVLTAL
-135 SNSKAALENE
+135 SNSRTALNNE
-145 YTYQNAL
+145 YTYQYAL
-152 LSFEKTCISTIKTI
+152 LSFENTCISTIKTI
-166 VNLEKDIENQSYLI
+166 VNLEKNIENQSYLI
-180 EKSENS
+180 EKSEKS
-186 IKEKLALGQITS
+186 IKEKLALGQITTS
-198 TSITYKQ
+198 SITYKQ

-225 IAKNQYK
+225 IAKSQYK
-232 ETTNLDW
+232 EATNLDW

-260 KVILATI
+260 KVIVATI

-272 KENISSK
+272 KENINSK
-279 NAALNPQS
+279 NAALNPQN
-287 VTVSGGLMSTNS
+287 VKVSGGVESANL
-299 RKQSNSLG
+299 KNSLG
-307 LMALEGLESA
+307 
-317 NSKNI
+317 
-322 IVEKNS
+322 EKNS
-328 LTASAGATY
+328 LTATAGATY

-350 SYDFKK
+350 SYDFNK

-362 SVTVS
+362 SVKVS

-419 FNVTQTNANSEYLK
+419 FNVTQTKANTEYLK

-442 YDAGLATEQELRDA
+442 YDAGLATKQELEDA

>member
-1 MKKIIFTAM
+1 MKKNII
-10 ILFIAAMGIFAS
+10 LS
-22 SYSDIISSAKENNI
+22 IIIIMVCSTLYATDYNEIIQKAKSE
-36 SLKNA
+36 SKSVQNA
-41 EISYL
+41 ELSYL
-46 NSKLTIEKSELED
+46 NSKLTLEKSELED
-59 ELQITVSVKDAQ
+59 ELQITVSGNAQ
-71 ILQNLDVTPT
+71 VSPDLTVAPT

-91 TTITVTVP
+91 TTITATVP
-99 TTLDYEDT
+99 SSLNYDDT
-107 SRYSFS
+107 KIYSFS
-113 PTLTVDHNFDL
+113 PKVTVDHNFDL
-124 SGFDKDVLTAL
+124 SGFDEDVLTAL
-135 SNSKAALENE
+135 SNSRTALNNE
-145 YTYQNAL
+145 YTYQYAL
-152 LSFEKTCISTIKTI
+152 LSFENTCISTIKTI
-166 VNLEKDIENQSYLI
+166 VNLEKNIENQSYLI
-180 EKSENS
+180 EKSEKS
-186 IKEKLALGQITS
+186 IKEKLALGQITTS
-198 TSITYKQ
+198 SITYKQ

-225 IAKNQYK
+225 IAKSQYK
-232 ETTNLDW
+232 EATNLDW

-272 KENISSK
+272 KENINSK
-279 NAALNPQS
+279 NASLNPQN
-287 VTVSGGLMSTNS
+287 VKVSGGVESANL
-299 RKQSNSLG
+299 KNSLG
-307 LMALEGLESA
+307 
-317 NSKNI
+317 
-322 IVEKNS
+322 EKNS

-362 SVTVS
+362 SVKVS

-419 FNVTQTNANSEYLK
+419 FNVTQTNANTEYLK

-442 YDAGLATEQELRDA
+442 YDAGLATKQELEDA

>member
-1 MKKIIFTAM
+1 MVCSTLYATDYNEIIQK
-10 ILFIAAMGIFAS
+10 
-22 SYSDIISSAKENNI
+22 AKSE
-36 SLKNA
+36 SKSVQNA
-41 EISYL
+41 ELSYL
-46 NSKLTIEKSELED
+46 NSKLTLEKSELED
-59 ELQITVSVKDAQ
+59 ELQITVSGNAQ
-71 ILQNLDVTPT
+71 VSPDLTVAPT

-91 TTITVTVP
+91 TTITATVP
-99 TTLDYEDT
+99 SSLNYDDT
-107 SRYSFS
+107 KIYSFS
-113 PTLTVDHNFDL
+113 PKVTVDHNFDL
-124 SGFDKDVLTAL
+124 SGFDENVLTAL
-135 SNSKAALENE
+135 SNSRTALNNE
-145 YTYQNAL
+145 YTYQYAL
-152 LSFEKTCISTIKTI
+152 LSFENTCISTIKTI
-166 VNLEKDIENQSYLI
+166 VNLEKNIENQSYLI
-180 EKSENS
+180 EKSEKS
-186 IKEKLALGQITS
+186 IKEKLALGQITTS
-198 TSITYKQ
+198 SITYKQ

-225 IAKNQYK
+225 IAKSQYK
-232 ETTNLDW
+232 EATNLDW

-272 KENISSK
+272 KENINSK
-279 NAALNPQS
+279 NASLNPQN
-287 VTVSGGLMSTNS
+287 VKVSGGVESANL
-299 RKQSNSLG
+299 KNSLG
-307 LMALEGLESA
+307 
-317 NSKNI
+317 
-322 IVEKNS
+322 EKNS
-328 LTASAGATY
+328 LTATAGATY

-442 YDAGLATEQELRDA
+442 YDAGLATKQELEDA

>member
-1 MKKIIFTAM
+1 MVCSTLYATDYNEIIQK
-10 ILFIAAMGIFAS
+10 
-22 SYSDIISSAKENNI
+22 AKSE
-36 SLKNA
+36 SKSVQNA
-41 EISYL
+41 ELSYL
-46 NSKLTIEKSELED
+46 NSKLTLEKSELED
-59 ELQITVSVKDAQ
+59 ELQITVSGNAQ
-71 ILQNLDVTPT
+71 VSPDLTVAPT

-91 TTITVTVP
+91 TTITATVP
-99 TTLDYEDT
+99 SSLNYDDT
-107 SRYSFS
+107 KIYSFS
-113 PTLTVDHNFDL
+113 PKVTVDHNFDL
-124 SGFDKDVLTAL
+124 SGFDEDVLTAL
-135 SNSKAALENE
+135 SNSRTALNNE
-145 YTYQNAL
+145 YTYQYAL
-152 LSFEKTCISTIKTI
+152 ISFENTCISTIKTI
-166 VNLEKDIENQSYLI
+166 VNLEKNIENQSYLI
-180 EKSENS
+180 EKSEKS
-186 IKEKLALGQITS
+186 IKEKLALGQITTS
-198 TSITYKQ
+198 SITYKQ

-225 IAKNQYK
+225 IAKSQYK
-232 ETTNLDW
+232 EATNLDW

-272 KENISSK
+272 KENINSK
-279 NAALNPQS
+279 NASLNPQN
-287 VTVSGGLMSTNS
+287 VKVSGGVESANL
-299 RKQSNSLG
+299 KNSLG
-307 LMALEGLESA
+307 
-317 NSKNI
+317 
-322 IVEKNS
+322 EKNS

-362 SVTVS
+362 SVKVS

-419 FNVTQTNANSEYLK
+419 FNVTQTNANTEYLK

-442 YDAGLATEQELRDA
+442 YDAGLATKQELEDA

>member
-1 MKKIIFTAM
+1 MKKNII
-10 ILFIAAMGIFAS
+10 LS
-22 SYSDIISSAKENNI
+22 IIIIMVCSTLYATDYNEIIQKAKSE
-36 SLKNA
+36 SKSVQNA
-41 EISYL
+41 ELSYL
-46 NSKLTIEKSELED
+46 NSKLTLEKSELED
-59 ELQITVSVKDAQ
+59 ELQITVSGNAQ
-71 ILQNLDVTPT
+71 VSPDLTVAPT

-91 TTITVTVP
+91 TTITATVP
-99 TTLDYEDT
+99 SSLNYDDT
-107 SRYSFS
+107 KIYSFS
-113 PTLTVDHNFDL
+113 PKVTVDHNFDL
-124 SGFDKDVLTAL
+124 SGFDEDVLTAL
-135 SNSKAALENE
+135 SNSRTALNNE
-145 YTYQNAL
+145 YTYQYAL
-152 LSFEKTCISTIKTI
+152 LSFENTCISTIKTI
-166 VNLEKDIENQSYLI
+166 VNLEKNIENQSYLI
-180 EKSENS
+180 EKSEKS
-186 IKEKLALGQITS
+186 IKEKLALGQITTS
-198 TSITYKQ
+198 SITYKQ

-225 IAKNQYK
+225 IAKSQYK
-232 ETTNLDW
+232 EATNLDW

-272 KENISSK
+272 KENINSK
-279 NAALNPQS
+279 NASLNPQN
-287 VTVSGGLMSTNS
+287 VKVSGGV
-299 RKQSNSLG
+299 
-307 LMALEGLESA
+307 ESA
-317 NSKNI
+317 NLKNI
-322 IVEKNS
+322 LGEKNS
-328 LTASAGATY
+328 LTATAGATY

-362 SVTVS
+362 SVKVS

-442 YDAGLATEQELRDA
+442 YDAGLATKQELEDA

>member
-1 MKKIIFTAM
+1 MKKNII
-10 ILFIAAMGIFAS
+10 LS
-22 SYSDIISSAKENNI
+22 IIIIMVCSTLYATDYNEIIQKAKSE
-36 SLKNA
+36 SKSVQNA
-41 EISYL
+41 ELSYL
-46 NSKLTIEKSELED
+46 NSKLTLEKSELED
-59 ELQITVSVKDAQ
+59 ELQITVSGNAQ
-71 ILQNLDVTPT
+71 VSPDLTVAPT

-91 TTITVTVP
+91 TTITATVP
-99 TTLDYEDT
+99 SSLNYDDT
-107 SRYSFS
+107 KIYSFS
-113 PTLTVDHNFDL
+113 PKVTVDHNFDL
-124 SGFDKDVLTAL
+124 SGFDEDVLTAL
-135 SNSKAALENE
+135 SNSRTALNNE
-145 YTYQNAL
+145 YTYQYAL
-152 LSFEKTCISTIKTI
+152 LSFENTCISTIKTI
-166 VNLEKDIENQSYLI
+166 VNLEKNIENQSYLI
-180 EKSENS
+180 EKSEKS
-186 IKEKLALGQITS
+186 IKEKLALGQITTS
-198 TSITYKQ
+198 SITYKQ

-225 IAKNQYK
+225 IAKSQYK
-232 ETTNLDW
+232 EATNLDW

-247 PDLTLSLLPTGNT
+247 PDLNLSLLPTGNT
-260 KVILATI
+260 KVIVATI

-272 KENISSK
+272 KENINSK
-279 NAALNPQS
+279 NASLNPQN
-287 VTVSGGLMSTNS
+287 VKVSGGVESANL
-299 RKQSNSLG
+299 KNSLG
-307 LMALEGLESA
+307 
-317 NSKNI
+317 
-322 IVEKNS
+322 EKNS

-337 SQGNWSVGASLSS
+337 SQGNWSVGASISS

-362 SVTVS
+362 SVKVS

-419 FNVTQTNANSEYLK
+419 FNVTQTNANTEYLK

-442 YDAGLATEQELRDA
+442 YDAGLATKQELEDA

>member
-1 MKKIIFTAM
+1 MKKNII
-10 ILFIAAMGIFAS
+10 LS
-22 SYSDIISSAKENNI
+22 IIIIMVCSTLYATDYNEIIQKAKSE
-36 SLKNA
+36 SKSVQNA
-41 EISYL
+41 ELSYL
-46 NSKLTIEKSELED
+46 NSKLTLEKSELED
-59 ELQITVSVKDAQ
+59 ELQITVSGNAQ
-71 ILQNLDVTPT
+71 VSPDLTVAPT

-91 TTITVTVP
+91 TTITATVP
-99 TTLDYEDT
+99 SSLNYDDT
-107 SRYSFS
+107 KIYSFS
-113 PTLTVDHNFDL
+113 PKVTVDHNFDL
-124 SGFDKDVLTAL
+124 SGFDEDVLTAL
-135 SNSKAALENE
+135 SNSRTALNNE
-145 YTYQNAL
+145 YTYQYAL
-152 LSFEKTCISTIKTI
+152 LSFENTCISTIKTI
-166 VNLEKDIENQSYLI
+166 VNLEKNIENQSYLI
-180 EKSENS
+180 EKSEKS
-186 IKEKLALGQITS
+186 IKEKLALGQITTS
-198 TSITYKQ
+198 SITYKQ

-225 IAKNQYK
+225 IAKSQYK
-232 ETTNLDW
+232 EATNLDW

-260 KVILATI
+260 KVIVATI

-272 KENISSK
+272 KENINSK
-279 NAALNPQS
+279 NAALNPQN
-287 VTVSGGLMSTNS
+287 VKVSGGVESANL
-299 RKQSNSLG
+299 KNSLG
-307 LMALEGLESA
+307 
-317 NSKNI
+317 
-322 IVEKNS
+322 EKNS
-328 LTASAGATY
+328 LTATAGATY

-442 YDAGLATEQELRDA
+442 YDAGLATKQELEDA

>member
-1 MKKIIFTAM
+1 MKKNII
-10 ILFIAAMGIFAS
+10 LS
-22 SYSDIISSAKENNI
+22 IIIIMVCSNLYATDYNEIIQKAKSE
-36 SLKNA
+36 SKSVQNA
-41 EISYL
+41 ELSYL
-46 NSKLTIEKSELED
+46 NSKLTLEKSELED
-59 ELQITVSVKDAQ
+59 ELQITVSGNAQ
-71 ILQNLDVTPT
+71 VSPDLTVAPT

-91 TTITVTVP
+91 TTITATVP
-99 TTLDYEDT
+99 SSLNYDDT
-107 SRYSFS
+107 KIYSFS
-113 PTLTVDHNFDL
+113 PKVTVDHNFDL
-124 SGFDKDVLTAL
+124 SGFDEDVLTAL
-135 SNSKAALENE
+135 SNSRTALNNE
-145 YTYQNAL
+145 YTYQYAL
-152 LSFEKTCISTIKTI
+152 LSFENTCISTIKTI
-166 VNLEKDIENQSYLI
+166 VNLEKNIENQSYLI
-180 EKSENS
+180 EKSEKS
-186 IKEKLALGQITS
+186 IKEKLALGQITTS
-198 TSITYKQ
+198 SITYKQ

-225 IAKNQYK
+225 IAKSQYK
-232 ETTNLDW
+232 EATNLDW

-272 KENISSK
+272 KENINSK
-279 NAALNPQS
+279 NAALNPQN
-287 VTVSGGLMSTNS
+287 VKVSGGVESANL
-299 RKQSNSLG
+299 KNSLG
-307 LMALEGLESA
+307 
-317 NSKNI
+317 
-322 IVEKNS
+322 EKNS
-328 LTASAGATY
+328 LTATAGATY

-442 YDAGLATEQELRDA
+442 YDAGLATKQELEDA

>member
-1 MKKIIFTAM
+1 MVCSTLYATDYNEIIQK
-10 ILFIAAMGIFAS
+10 
-22 SYSDIISSAKENNI
+22 AKSE
-36 SLKNA
+36 SKSVQNA
-41 EISYL
+41 ELSYL
-46 NSKLTIEKSELED
+46 NSKLTLEKSELED
-59 ELQITVSVKDAQ
+59 ELQITVSGNAQ
-71 ILQNLDVTPT
+71 VSPDLTVAPT

-91 TTITVTVP
+91 TTITATVP
-99 TTLDYEDT
+99 SSLNYDDT
-107 SRYSFS
+107 KIYSFS
-113 PTLTVDHNFDL
+113 PKVTVDHNFDL
-124 SGFDKDVLTAL
+124 SGFDEDVLTAL
-135 SNSKAALENE
+135 SNSRTALNNE
-145 YTYQNAL
+145 YTYQYAL
-152 LSFEKTCISTIKTI
+152 LSFENTCISTIKTI
-166 VNLEKDIENQSYLI
+166 VNLEKNIENQSYLI
-180 EKSENS
+180 EKSEKS
-186 IKEKLALGQITS
+186 IKEKLALGQITTS
-198 TSITYKQ
+198 SITYKQ

-225 IAKNQYK
+225 IAKSQYK
-232 ETTNLDW
+232 EATNLDW

-272 KENISSK
+272 KENINSK
-279 NAALNPQS
+279 NASLNPQN
-287 VTVSGGLMSTNS
+287 VKVSGGVESANL
-299 RKQSNSLG
+299 KNSLG
-307 LMALEGLESA
+307 
-317 NSKNI
+317 
-322 IVEKNS
+322 EKNF
-328 LTASAGATY
+328 LTATAGATY

-385 LQNSLVSASN
+385 LQNSLVSATN

-419 FNVTQTNANSEYLK
+419 FNVTQTNANTEYLK

-442 YDAGLATEQELRDA
+442 YDAGLATKQELEDA

>member
-1 MKKIIFTAM
+1 MKKNII
-10 ILFIAAMGIFAS
+10 LS
-22 SYSDIISSAKENNI
+22 IIIIMVCSTLYATDYNEIIQKAKSE
-36 SLKNA
+36 SKSVQNA
-41 EISYL
+41 ELSYL
-46 NSKLTIEKSELED
+46 NSKLTLEKSELED
-59 ELQITVSVKDAQ
+59 ELQITVSGNAQ
-71 ILQNLDVTPT
+71 VSPDLTVAPT

-91 TTITVTVP
+91 TTITATVP
-99 TTLDYEDT
+99 SSLNYDDT
-107 SRYSFS
+107 KIYSFS
-113 PTLTVDHNFDL
+113 PKVTVDHNFDL
-124 SGFDKDVLTAL
+124 SGFDEDVLTAL
-135 SNSKAALENE
+135 SNSRTALNNE
-145 YTYQNAL
+145 YTYQYAL
-152 LSFEKTCISTIKTI
+152 LSFENTCISTIKTI
-166 VNLEKDIENQSYLI
+166 VNLEKNIENQSYLI
-180 EKSENS
+180 EKSEKS
-186 IKEKLALGQITS
+186 IKEKLALGQITTS
-198 TSITYKQ
+198 SITYKQ

-225 IAKNQYK
+225 IAKSQYK
-232 ETTNLDW
+232 EATNLDW

-272 KENISSK
+272 KENINSK
-279 NAALNPQS
+279 NAALNPQN
-287 VTVSGGLMSTNS
+287 VKVSGGVESANL
-299 RKQSNSLG
+299 KNSLG
-307 LMALEGLESA
+307 
-317 NSKNI
+317 
-322 IVEKNS
+322 EKNS
-328 LTASAGATY
+328 LTATAGATY

-350 SYDFKK
+350 SYDFNK

-362 SVTVS
+362 SVKVS

-406 SYNALQLEVLQYE
+406 SYNALQLEVLQYD
-419 FNVTQTNANSEYLK
+419 FNVTQTNANTEYLK

-442 YDAGLATEQELRDA
+442 YDAGLATKQELEDA

>member
-1 MKKIIFTAM
+1 MKKNII
-10 ILFIAAMGIFAS
+10 LS
-22 SYSDIISSAKENNI
+22 IIIIMVCSTLYATDYNEIIQKAKSE
-36 SLKNA
+36 SKSVQNA
-41 EISYL
+41 ELSYL
-46 NSKLTIEKSELED
+46 NSKLTLEKSELED
-59 ELQITVSVKDAQ
+59 ELQITVSGNAQ
-71 ILQNLDVTPT
+71 VSPDLTVAPT

-91 TTITVTVP
+91 TTITATVP
-99 TTLDYEDT
+99 SSLNYDDKKI
-107 SRYSFS
+107 YSFS
-113 PTLTVDHNFDL
+113 PTVTVDHNVDL
-124 SGFDKDVLTAL
+124 SGFDEDVLTAL
-135 SNSKAALENE
+135 SNSRTALNNE
-145 YTYQNAL
+145 YTYQYAL
-152 LSFEKTCISTIKTI
+152 LSFENKCISTIKTI
-166 VNLEKDIENQSYLI
+166 VNLEKNIENQSYLI
-180 EKSENS
+180 EKSEKS
-186 IKEKLALGQITS
+186 IKEKLALGQISTS
-198 TSITYKQ
+198 SITYKQ

-225 IAKNQYK
+225 IAKSQYK
-232 ETTNLDW
+232 EATNLDW

-272 KENISSK
+272 KENINSK
-279 NAALNPQS
+279 NAALNPQN
-287 VTVSGGLMSTNS
+287 VKVSGGV
-299 RKQSNSLG
+299 
-307 LMALEGLESA
+307 ESA

-322 IVEKNS
+322 LSEKNS
-328 LTASAGATY
+328 LTATAGATY

-350 SYDFKK
+350 SYDFNK

-442 YDAGLATEQELRDA
+442 YDAGLATKQELEDA

>member
-1 MKKIIFTAM
+1 MKKNII
-10 ILFIAAMGIFAS
+10 LS
-22 SYSDIISSAKENNI
+22 IIIIMVCSTLYATDYNEIIQKAKSE
-36 SLKNA
+36 SKSVQNA
-41 EISYL
+41 ELSYL
-46 NSKLTIEKSELED
+46 NSKLTLEKSELED
-59 ELQITVSVKDAQ
+59 ELQITVSGNAQ
-71 ILQNLDVTPT
+71 VSPDLTVAPT

-91 TTITVTVP
+91 TTITATVP
-99 TTLDYEDT
+99 SSLNYDDT
-107 SRYSFS
+107 KIYSFS
-113 PTLTVDHNFDL
+113 PKVTVDHNFDL
-124 SGFDKDVLTAL
+124 SGFDEDVLTAL
-135 SNSKAALENE
+135 SNSRTALNNE
-145 YTYQNAL
+145 YTYQYAL
-152 LSFEKTCISTIKTI
+152 LSFENTCISTIKTI
-166 VNLEKDIENQSYLI
+166 VNLEKNIENQSYLI
-180 EKSENS
+180 EKSEKS
-186 IKEKLALGQITS
+186 IKEKLALGQITTS
-198 TSITYKQ
+198 SITYKQ

-225 IAKNQYK
+225 IAKSQYK
-232 ETTNLDW
+232 EATNLDW

-260 KVILATI
+260 KVIVATI

-272 KENISSK
+272 KENINSK
-279 NAALNPQS
+279 NASLNPQN
-287 VTVSGGLMSTNS
+287 VKVSGGV
-299 RKQSNSLG
+299 
-307 LMALEGLESA
+307 ESA

-322 IVEKNS
+322 LSEKNS

-350 SYDFKK
+350 SYDFNK

-419 FNVTQTNANSEYLK
+419 FNVTQTKANTEYLK

-442 YDAGLATEQELRDA
+442 YDAGLATKQELEDA
-456 EFNVKLDEYTQ
+456 DFNVKLDEYTQ

>member
-1 MKKIIFTAM
+1 MVCSTLYATDYNEIIQK
-10 ILFIAAMGIFAS
+10 
-22 SYSDIISSAKENNI
+22 AKSE
-36 SLKNA
+36 SKSVQNA
-41 EISYL
+41 ELSYL
-46 NSKLTIEKSELED
+46 NSKLTLEKSELED
-59 ELQITVSVKDAQ
+59 ELQITVSGNAQ
-71 ILQNLDVTPT
+71 VSPDLTVAPT

-91 TTITVTVP
+91 TTITATVP
-99 TTLDYEDT
+99 SSLNYDDT
-107 SRYSFS
+107 KIYSFS
-113 PTLTVDHNFDL
+113 PKVTVDHNFDL
-124 SGFDKDVLTAL
+124 SGFDEDVLTAL
-135 SNSKAALENE
+135 SNSRTALNNE
-145 YTYQNAL
+145 YTYQYAL
-152 LSFEKTCISTIKTI
+152 LSFENTCISTIKTI
-166 VNLEKDIENQSYLI
+166 VNLEKNIENQSYLI
-180 EKSENS
+180 EKSEKS
-186 IKEKLALGQITS
+186 IKEKLALGQITTS
-198 TSITYKQ
+198 SITYKQ

-225 IAKNQYK
+225 IAKSQYK
-232 ETTNLDW
+232 EATNLDW

-272 KENISSK
+272 KENINSK
-279 NAALNPQS
+279 NASLNPQN
-287 VTVSGGLMSTNS
+287 VKVSGGVESANL
-299 RKQSNSLG
+299 KNSLG
-307 LMALEGLESA
+307 
-317 NSKNI
+317 
-322 IVEKNS
+322 EKNS
-328 LTASAGATY
+328 LTATAGATY

-442 YDAGLATEQELRDA
+442 YDAGLTTKQELEDA

>member
-1 MKKIIFTAM
+1 MVCSTLYATDYNEIIQK
-10 ILFIAAMGIFAS
+10 
-22 SYSDIISSAKENNI
+22 AKSE
-36 SLKNA
+36 SKSVQNA
-41 EISYL
+41 ELSYL
-46 NSKLTIEKSELED
+46 NSKLTLEKSELED
-59 ELQITVSVKDAQ
+59 ELQITVSGNAQ
-71 ILQNLDVTPT
+71 VSPDLTVAPT

-91 TTITVTVP
+91 TTITATVP
-99 TTLDYEDT
+99 SSLNYDDT
-107 SRYSFS
+107 KIYSFS
-113 PTLTVDHNFDL
+113 PKVTVDHNFDL
-124 SGFDKDVLTAL
+124 SGFDEDVLTAL
-135 SNSKAALENE
+135 SNSRTALNNE
-145 YTYQNAL
+145 YTYQYAL
-152 LSFEKTCISTIKTI
+152 LSFENTCISTIKTI
-166 VNLEKDIENQSYLI
+166 VNLEKNIENQSYLI
-180 EKSENS
+180 EKSEKS
-186 IKEKLALGQITS
+186 IKEKLALGQITTS
-198 TSITYKQ
+198 SITYKQ

-225 IAKNQYK
+225 IAKSQYK
-232 ETTNLDW
+232 EATNLDW

-260 KVILATI
+260 KVIVATI

-272 KENISSK
+272 KENINSK
-279 NAALNPQS
+279 NASLNPQN
-287 VTVSGGLMSTNS
+287 VKVSGGVESANL
-299 RKQSNSLG
+299 KNSLG
-307 LMALEGLESA
+307 
-317 NSKNI
+317 
-322 IVEKNS
+322 EKNS

-350 SYDFKK
+350 SYDFNK

-362 SVTVS
+362 SVKVS

-442 YDAGLATEQELRDA
+442 YDAGLATKQELEDA

>member
-1 MKKIIFTAM
+1 MVCSNLYATDYNEIIQK
-10 ILFIAAMGIFAS
+10 
-22 SYSDIISSAKENNI
+22 AKSE
-36 SLKNA
+36 SKSVQNA
-41 EISYL
+41 ELSYL
-46 NSKLTIEKSELED
+46 NSKLTLEKSELED
-59 ELQITVSVKDAQ
+59 ELQITVSGNAQ
-71 ILQNLDVTPT
+71 VSPDLTVAPT

-91 TTITVTVP
+91 TTITATVP
-99 TTLDYEDT
+99 SSLNYDDT
-107 SRYSFS
+107 KIYSFS
-113 PTLTVDHNFDL
+113 PKVTVDHNFDL
-124 SGFDKDVLTAL
+124 SGFDEDVLTAL
-135 SNSKAALENE
+135 SNSRTALNNE
-145 YTYQNAL
+145 YTYQYAL
-152 LSFEKTCISTIKTI
+152 LSFENTCISTIKTI
-166 VNLEKDIENQSYLI
+166 VNLEKNIENQSYLI
-180 EKSENS
+180 EKSEKS
-186 IKEKLALGQITS
+186 IKEKLALGQITTS
-198 TSITYKQ
+198 SITYKQ

-225 IAKNQYK
+225 IAKSQYK
-232 ETTNLDW
+232 EATNLDW

-260 KVILATI
+260 KVIVATI

-272 KENISSK
+272 KENINSK
-279 NAALNPQS
+279 NAALNPQN
-287 VTVSGGLMSTNS
+287 VKVSGGVESANL
-299 RKQSNSLG
+299 KNSLG
-307 LMALEGLESA
+307 
-317 NSKNI
+317 
-322 IVEKNS
+322 EKNS
-328 LTASAGATY
+328 LTATAGATY

-362 SVTVS
+362 SVKVS

-419 FNVTQTNANSEYLK
+419 FNVTQTNANTEYLK

-442 YDAGLATEQELRDA
+442 YDAGLATKQELEDA

>member
-1 MKKIIFTAM
+1 MKKNII
-10 ILFIAAMGIFAS
+10 LS
-22 SYSDIISSAKENNI
+22 IIIIMVCSTLYATDYNEIIQKAKSE
-36 SLKNA
+36 SKSVQNA
-41 EISYL
+41 ELSYL
-46 NSKLTIEKSELED
+46 NSKLTLEKSELED
-59 ELQITVSVKDAQ
+59 ELQITVSGNAQ
-71 ILQNLDVTPT
+71 VSPDLTVAPT

-91 TTITVTVP
+91 TTITATVP
-99 TTLDYEDT
+99 SSLNYDDT
-107 SRYSFS
+107 KIYSFS
-113 PTLTVDHNFDL
+113 PKVTVDHNFDL
-124 SGFDKDVLTAL
+124 SGFDEDVLTAL
-135 SNSKAALENE
+135 SNSRTALNNE
-145 YTYQNAL
+145 YTYQYAL
-152 LSFEKTCISTIKTI
+152 LSFENTCISTIKTI
-166 VNLEKDIENQSYLI
+166 VNLEKNIENQSYLI
-180 EKSENS
+180 EKSEKS
-186 IKEKLALGQITS
+186 IKEKLALGQITTS
-198 TSITYKQ
+198 SITYKQ

-225 IAKNQYK
+225 IAKSQYK
-232 ETTNLDW
+232 EATNLDW

-260 KVILATI
+260 KVIVATI

-272 KENISSK
+272 KENINSK
-279 NAALNPQS
+279 NAALNPQN
-287 VTVSGGLMSTNS
+287 VKVSGGVESANL
-299 RKQSNSLG
+299 KNSLG
-307 LMALEGLESA
+307 
-317 NSKNI
+317 
-322 IVEKNS
+322 EKNS
-328 LTASAGATY
+328 LTATAGATY

-362 SVTVS
+362 SVKVS

-406 SYNALQLEVLQYE
+406 SYNALQLEVLQYD
-419 FNVTQTNANSEYLK
+419 FNVTQTNANTEYLK

-442 YDAGLATEQELRDA
+442 YDAGLATKQELEDA

>member
-1 MKKIIFTAM
+1 MVCSTLYATDYNEIIQK
-10 ILFIAAMGIFAS
+10 
-22 SYSDIISSAKENNI
+22 AKSE
-36 SLKNA
+36 SKSVQNA
-41 EISYL
+41 ELSYL
-46 NSKLTIEKSELED
+46 NSKLTLEKSELED
-59 ELQITVSVKDAQ
+59 ELQITVSGNAQ
-71 ILQNLDVTPT
+71 VSPDLTVAPT

-91 TTITVTVP
+91 TTITATVP
-99 TTLDYEDT
+99 SSLNYDDT
-107 SRYSFS
+107 KIYSFS
-113 PTLTVDHNFDL
+113 PKVTVDHNFDL
-124 SGFDKDVLTAL
+124 SGFDEDVLTAL
-135 SNSKAALENE
+135 SNSRTALNNE
-145 YTYQNAL
+145 YTYQYAL
-152 LSFEKTCISTIKTI
+152 LSFENTCISTIKTI
-166 VNLEKDIENQSYLI
+166 VNLEKNIENQSYLI
-180 EKSENS
+180 EKSEKS
-186 IKEKLALGQITS
+186 IKEKLALGQITTS
-198 TSITYKQ
+198 SITYKQ

-217 KAYEKQYE
+217 KAYEKEYE
-225 IAKNQYK
+225 IAKSQYK
-232 ETTNLDW
+232 EATNLDW

-272 KENISSK
+272 KENINSK
-279 NAALNPQS
+279 NAALNPQN
-287 VTVSGGLMSTNS
+287 VKVSGGVESANL
-299 RKQSNSLG
+299 KNSLG
-307 LMALEGLESA
+307 
-317 NSKNI
+317 
-322 IVEKNS
+322 EKNS
-328 LTASAGATY
+328 LTATAGATY

-419 FNVTQTNANSEYLK
+419 FNVTQTKANTEYLK

-442 YDAGLATEQELRDA
+442 YDAGLATKQELEDA